1 METFR
6 QRYEQYRE
14 ALAREGFL
22 FRSGRK
28 QRLELE
34 EIDARYADIAQGE
47 QIEPLQRELEA
58 ATFEEEREGWRRLWL
73 AVQGHVLGARVR
85 SLARE
90 LREREAAQ
98 TGRVDAD
105 ERTLFGWQSALGAEA
120 DAGRRRRIQDALD
133 RGLDELNDLREALW
147 MQSGELLA
155 KSGYATPRAW
165 AEANHPTVDYDLWA
179 RSASRLLEAT
189 DSVYRD
195 RLREA
200 LGRVGVH
207 PEDAMRADAPRVAR
221 LHEFDRFFP
230 ADRSVACLDFAIE
243 GMGLRMSESPGVVV
257 DDAPRPRKHPRA
269 SCIGVRTPG
278 EVYVLL
284 SPHGGLDDY
293 ETLFHEAGHAFHF
306 AYTSAA
312 LPVERRRLMDP
323 ALTETWA
330 FLLHYRFADRD
341 WIAESPVAQRA
352 EDFTRAVRFRKL
364 ALLRRYASKILFEIE
379 LNALQSGADPRPL
392 AERYAEELSGGT
404 GYRYRPCG
412 YLADTDRDFYSVDY
426 LRAWCLEVQIA
437 EHLRARFG
445 HRFWKQRGAGEL
457 LKELWNTGSTYSA
470 DGIAEQLGLG
480 AIDIEPLV
488 AECLEP

>member
-1 METFR
+1 MEAFR
-6 QRYEQYRE
+6 RRYEEYRE
-14 ALAREGFL
+14 ALARESFL

-28 QRLELE
+28 RQLELE
-34 EIDARYADIAQGE
+34 EIDARYADIAEGE
-47 QIEPLQRELEA
+47 LIEPLHRELER

-73 AVQGHVLGARVR
+73 AVQGHALAARIR
-85 SLARE
+85 SLSRE

-98 TGRVDAD
+98 TARVDGD
-105 ERTLFGWQSALGAEA
+105 ERTLFAWQSALGGEA

-133 RGLDELNDLREALW
+133 RGLDELNGLREALW
-147 MQSGELLA
+147 VQSGELLA
-155 KSGYATPRAW
+155 KSGYETPRAW
-165 AEANHPTVDYDLWA
+165 AEAAHPTVDYEHWA
-179 RSASRLLEAT
+179 RGASRLLEAT
-189 DSVYRD
+189 ESVYRD
-195 RLREA
+195 GLSEA
-200 LGRVGVH
+200 LRRIGVQ
-207 PEDAMRADAPRVAR
+207 PEAAERADAPRVSR
-221 LHEFDRFFP
+221 LHDFDRYFP
-230 ADRSVACLDFAIE
+230 AGRSLACLDFTIE
-243 GMGLRMSESPGVVV
+243 AMGLGLAGSPGVVV

-293 ETLFHEAGHAFHF
+293 ETLFHEAGHALHF

-330 FLLHYRFADRD
+330 FLLHYRVADRD
-341 WIAESPVAQRA
+341 WIAESPVAARGEEFA
-352 EDFTRAVRFRKL
+352 RAVRFRKL
-364 ALLRRYASKILFEIE
+364 ALLRRYASKILYEVE
-379 LNALQSGADPRPL
+379 LNSLPGGSDPRPL
-392 AERYAEELSGGT
+392 AERYAEALSGGT

-437 EHLRARFG
+437 EHLRGRFG

-480 AIDIEPLV
+480 AIDVDPLV
-488 AECLEP
+488 AECLER